1 MERRRAFWQAVWGDD
16 RGTVALLVLATVVFV
31 VPFGSLVLL
40 PWRTVLKRL
49 RSLRTTSA
57 A

>member
-1 MERRRAFWQAVWGDD
+1 MTRLRALWQMLRGDD
-16 RGTVALLVLATVVFV
+16 RGAVGLLVLAAVVLV
-31 VPFGSLVLL
+31 LPFGSLVLL